1 METEPDRETTGKGA
15 LPRDRTISLAIV
27 IASLAVIVA
36 VSFYMITGGLMES
49 GAPTAQAPVAPP
61 ANPQR

>member
-1 METEPDRETTGKGA
+1 M
-15 LPRDRTISLAIV
+15 PRDRTISLTIV
-27 IASLAVIVA
+27 VLSLAIIA
-36 VSFYMITGGLMES
+36 GVSFYMITGGLMES